1 MVEFW
6 NSFNELFCYSTLQF
20 WLRFCD
26 YMFLLKK
33 NYVFTEFPLL
43 GMTGNISLNEN
54 GDRQQGYKI
63 EMIQLTSQFQ
73 LKVGILL
80 YNDKAFT
87 LINYDSCNCS
97 NNQ

>member
-1 MVEFW
+1 MITC
-6 NSFNELFCYSTLQF
+6 SC
-20 WLRFCD
+20 
-26 YMFLLKK
+26 KK
-33 NYVFTEFPLL
+33 NYVLTELPFL

-63 EMIQLTSQFQ
+63 EMIRLTSQFQ

-80 YNDKAFT
+80 YNDKTFT